1 MFKKISFMSVFL
13 LCFCLFC
20 TGCRSTEFW
29 HTDIVEGNSR
39 TAGKL
44 EATVEALDT
53 AASSSRERV
62 GKLIETSRSIE
73 DGIEKLEYLFTGYE
87 REVER
92 LQCDIER
99 IRKEAGDQSEDNNG
113 SGSGTDNGDNY
124 TNMSDIFKNQ
134 IQCKGSLLA
143 ESDSL
148 KQK

>member
-1 MFKKISFMSVFL
+1 MFKKISFMSVFF

-20 TGCRSTEFW
+20 TGCRSTGIT
-29 HTDIVEGNSR
+29 HTDIVDGNSR

-44 EATVEALDT
+44 EATVNALDGAT
-53 AASSSRERV
+53 SSSRERI

-73 DGIEKLEYLFTGYE
+73 DGIEKLEYLFAGYE

-99 IRKEAGDQSEDNNG
+99 IRKEACDKSEDNNG
-113 SGSGTDNGDNY
+113 SGSGTDDSDNY

-134 IQCKGSLLA
+134 TQCKDSLLA
-143 ESDSL
+143 ESDSP
-148 KQK
+148 

>member
-44 EATVEALDT
+44 EATVEALEG

-62 GKLIETSRSIE
+62 GKLIETGRSIE
-73 DGIEKLEYLFTGYE
+73 DGIDRLEYLFDGYE

-99 IRKEAGDQSEDNNG
+99 IRKEACVQGEDN
-113 SGSGTDNGDNY
+113 SGSNNSFDTGGNY

-134 IQCKGSLLA
+134 TQCKDSLLA

>member
-1 MFKKISFMSVFL
+1 MFKKIGFMSVFF

-20 TGCRSTEFW
+20 TGCRSTEIT
-29 HTDIVEGNSR
+29 HTDIVDGNSR

-53 AASSSRERV
+53 AASASRERV

-99 IRKEAGDQSEDNNG
+99 IRKEAGDKSEDNNG
-113 SGSGTDNGDNY
+113 SGAGTYNGDNY

-134 IQCKGSLLA
+134 IQCKDSLLA

>member
-1 MFKKISFMSVFL
+1 MFKKISFMSVFF

-20 TGCRSTEFW
+20 TGCRSTEIT
-29 HTDIVEGNSR
+29 HTDIVDGNSR

-44 EATVEALDT
+44 EATVNALDGAT
-53 AASSSRERV
+53 SSSRERI

-73 DGIEKLEYLFTGYE
+73 DGIDRLEYLFAGYE

-99 IRKEAGDQSEDNNG
+99 IRKEACVQGEDN
-113 SGSGTDNGDNY
+113 SGSNNSFDTGGNY
-124 TNMSDIFKNQ
+124 TNMSDIFENQ
-134 IQCKGSLLA
+134 TQCKDSLLA